1 LLVAQKIPFIGIE
14 HSADQVDFVR
24 RFGNPVYYG
33 DPAKSELL
41 RSAGAA
47 NVKVFVV
54 AIDSVEENLHT
65 VSTIRRLYP
74 EATVF
79 ARARDRR
86 HAWELMDLGARAL
99 RETFYSSLRMGE
111 KVLVELGLPEDVAR
125 DHAERFREHDQ
136 RLLRAQYLIRDDED
150 ALLQSTQDARRELE
164 ELFNADF
171 GEGVLGEIA
180 DATRNEANVL
190 DEE

>member
-1 LLVAQKIPFIGIE
+1 
-14 HSADQVDFVR
+14 
-24 RFGNPVYYG
+24 
-33 DPAKSELL
+33 
-41 RSAGAA
+41 
-47 NVKVFVV
+47 
-54 AIDSVEENLHT
+54 
-65 VSTIRRLYP
+65 
-74 EATVF
+74 
-79 ARARDRR
+79 
-86 HAWELMDLGARAL
+86 M
-99 RETFYSSLRMGE
+99 
-111 KVLVELGLPEDVAR
+111 AR

-180 DATRNEANVL
+180 DATRNEENVL